1 MKRWVWLVVPW
12 TIFLALAIGWV
23 IYWNVLANGAR
34 TRVEAW
40 IAAEQAQGAAASI
53 GAIEVRGFPVLLRL
67 DLSDIVYAPGEGGW
81 RLSTARGAL
90 HVQMFN
96 PEHVI
101 FEAAAPIAF
110 ARDDGDVTNI
120 SADALI
126 ASLRFAGGAFAQA
139 GIEADNLTLD
149 DPRET
154 GALSAHKLV
163 LNVRPDSRAAG
174 QMQVMLDTQGLA
186 LAQPVRSFEGLGQ
199 NVDALMLA
207 FVVEQAE
214 ALSDS
219 AANDPLGPWR
229 AAGGRVRVEG
239 LVMKWGALDAAGVG
253 HIALD
258 DQRRLTGEL
267 NLPIK
272 EPAAFFAALADA
284 PETNEEARLMLNML
298 SRSYTRS
305 SEGLTLDV
313 TGENGVLR
321 LEGLTVRALPP
332 VY

>member
-1 MKRWVWLVVPW
+1 MKRWFWLVIPW
-12 TIFLALAIGWV
+12 MLFLALAIGWM

-34 TRVEAW
+34 ERVGAW
-40 IAAEQAQGAAASI
+40 IAAEQAQGAEASI
-53 GAIEVRGFPVLLRL
+53 GAIEAKGFPVLLRL
-67 DLSDIVYAPGEGGW
+67 ELRDIAYAPAERGW
-81 RLSTARGAL
+81 RLSTAQGAL

-101 FEAAAPIAF
+101 YEAEAPIAI

-126 ASLRFAGGAFAQA
+126 ASLRFARGAFAQA
-139 GIEADNLTLD
+139 GVEADNLTLD

-154 GALSAHKLV
+154 GVLSARKLV
-163 LNVRPDSRAAG
+163 LNVRPDSRAEG

-199 NVDALMLA
+199 NVDQLMLA

-214 ALSDS
+214 ALQHS
-219 AANDPLGPWR
+219 AAGDPLGPWR

-258 DQRRLTGEL
+258 DQRRLMGEL

-272 EPAAFFAALADA
+272 EPAGFFAALAAA
-284 PETNEEARLMLNML
+284 PETNDDARLMLRML
-298 SRSYTRS
+298 SQSYTRS
-305 SEGLTLDV
+305 SDGLTLDV
-313 TGENGVLR
+313 TGQDGVLR
-321 LEGLTVRALPP
+321 LEGLTVRTLPP